1 MGSWASDR
9 RALQLTALAGLV
21 AVLVA
26 AGFWLV
32 TEGGGRQITAYFT
45 NTSALY
51 PDNDVRVLGVPVGK
65 VDAIT
70 PQGNQVRVDMTIDDD
85 DLTLPADVK
94 AAIVSPSL
102 VTGRY
107 VQLTPVWSGGPQW
120 TGEPVPVERTAV
132 PLGVDD
138 LSRTATE
145 LSRALGPDGVNKTG
159 ALNDALN
166 VGAQNLDG
174 NGRALNDTIRNLGG
188 LGATLN
194 GSAPDLFGT
203 ITELQKFV
211 ATIRDNDPG
220 VRELNGKLADVTSF
234 LASQRTELGD
244 ALHELSFALGEVAD
258 FVQDN
263 RATLKSNVDKLSGV
277 TQEIVDHQKALAEI
291 SDLGPAALNNL
302 ANIYN
307 GSSETLDTRANLNEL
322 SQPVPALVCQFV
334 KPQLGGLDKAL
345 ADQITQSCNNLG
357 GLLGGVP
364 NPLAPQGT
372 QGGLPAPNAPAVP
385 GLPLNPLPGTPLSST
400 ADPAAPLQN
409 PLAPAPQQRTAPAPA
424 TPTPEQNG
432 GGLLGGLFGGG
443 S

>member
-9 RALQLTALAGLV
+9 RALQLTALAGIV

-32 TEGGGRQITAYFT
+32 TDRGGRQITAYFT

-70 PQGNQVRVDMTIDDD
+70 PDGNQVRVDMTIDDQ
-85 DLTLPADVK
+85 DLVLPADVK

-107 VQLTPVWSGGPQW
+107 VQLTPTYSGGPEW
-120 TGEPVPVERTAV
+120 TNQVIPVERTAV

-138 LSRTATE
+138 LARTATE
-145 LSRALGPDGVNKTG
+145 LSRALGPDGANKTG

-166 VGAQNLDG
+166 VGAANLDG
-174 NGRALNDTIRNLGG
+174 NGRKLNDTIRNLGG

-211 ATIRDNDPG
+211 STIKDNDPG

-234 LASQRTELGD
+234 LASQRGQLGD
-244 ALHELSFALGEVAD
+244 ALRELSFALGEVAD

-263 RATLKSNVDKLSGV
+263 RATLKSNVDKLTSV

-291 SDLGPAALNNL
+291 SDIAPAALSNL
-302 ANIYN
+302 TNIYN

-322 SQPVPALVCQFV
+322 SQPFPALVCQLAQSQAGNLPLPV
-334 KPQLGGLDKAL
+334 DLGNACSTILSGLGGL
-345 ADQITQSCNNLG
+345 
-357 GLLGGVP
+357 P

-372 QGGLPAPNAPAVP
+372 QGGLPAPATTGQATP
-385 GLPLNPLPGTPLSST
+385 GLPLNPLPGTPLAPT
-400 ADPAAPLQN
+400 ADPSAPLAN
-409 PLAPAPQQRTAPAPA
+409 PLAPQQRTAPAPA
-424 TPTPEQNG
+424 SPTPAPKND